1 MHLLT
6 LAKQA
11 FADQNLTRRLGL
23 PVIPLSCLFIRA
35 SLQTY
40 YMFLATHVPLPI
52 PSTAT
57 SLAESSPTSPA
68 TTAAL
73 HHFDTILRRAL
84 ARSSFG
90 IGGMPGPITSLW
102 NIDNAI
108 ALLTMLIFFL
118 GLFLLLLGAKL
129 VLGML
134 LLGFSRNRYRSMKER
149 EREVVDTRSKR
160 VGGWGMV
167 DVDEEKMR
175 WIYKDDPEGLRAL
188 RERERAMREKE
199 ARVEANF
206 GGVSRYSMVAKRI
219 W

>member
-1 MHLLT
+1 MRFT
-6 LAKQA
+6 DSANQA

-40 YMFLATHVPLPI
+40 HMFLATHVPLPI

-73 HHFDTILRRAL
+73 LHFDTILRRAL
-84 ARSSFG
+84 GRSSFG
-90 IGGMPGPITSLW
+90 TGGTSGPTMIPWST
-102 NIDNAI
+102 DDVV
-108 ALLTMLIFFL
+108 ALLTMSIFFL
-118 GLFLLLLGAKL
+118 GIFLLLLGVKL

-134 LLGFSRNRYRSMKER
+134 LLGFSRDRYRSMKER
-149 EREVVDTRSKR
+149 ERETVDTKSKR

-167 DVDEEKMR
+167 DVDEEKRR

-188 RERERAMREKE
+188 REREKAIRENE